1 MRAVDGFDFFRTAIA
16 LRAFVLV
23 QRHRAA
29 SWKGANRRVYHVRIL
44 AIGRVLDSA
53 RVEISRVA
61 GGAILQGLVDRKSGA
76 EAPLSMPTV
85 ARQEFVVRETG
96 GRTGGVLY
104 LVATPIGNLED
115 ITLRALRIL
124 READQIAAEDTRH
137 TQKLL
142 THYEI
147 SRPLVSYHEHN
158 EVTRAPELIVALEQ
172 GAKIALVSDAGMP
185 LVSDPGHRL
194 VALCLRH
201 HVPVVPVPG
210 PSASLTALAASGL
223 PNEEFL
229 FVGFLP
235 PRSGERR
242 RALER
247 LRIED
252 RTLILYEA
260 PHRIA
265 ECVADAREI
274 LGDRP
279 ACLAREITKVHEE
292 FRRGKLS
299 EIEESLRDRPAKG
312 EITLLIGAGE
322 AGAGAGLD
330 SSQGL
335 AERVEELMRQAKL
348 DRKEALKLAAKERGM
363 TRREAYERVVQE
375 KGDAEEEAK

>member
-1 MRAVDGFDFFRTAIA
+1 LSEQGKSATA
-16 LRAFVLV
+16 
-23 QRHRAA
+23 
-29 SWKGANRRVYHVRIL
+29 S
-44 AIGRVLDSA
+44 
-53 RVEISRVA
+53 
-61 GGAILQGLVDRKSGA
+61 
-76 EAPLSMPTV
+76 
-85 ARQEFVVRETG
+85 
-96 GRTGGVLY
+96 GGVLY

-115 ITLRALRIL
+115 ITLRALRVL

-194 VALCLRH
+194 VALCVRH
-201 HVPVVPVPG
+201 HIPVVPVPG

-235 PRSGERR
+235 QRSGERR

-265 ECVADAREI
+265 DCVADAREI

-279 ACLAREITKVHEE
+279 ACLARELTKVHEE

-299 EIEESLRDRPAKG
+299 EIEDTLRERPAKG

-322 AGAGAGLD
+322 AAAGGVD

-348 DRKEALKLAAKERGM
+348 DRKEALKLAAKERGL
-363 TRREAYERVVQE
+363 TRREAYDRVLEERQ
-375 KGDAEEEAK
+375 GEE

>member
-1 MRAVDGFDFFRTAIA
+1 MSGKRSLGEPDRALEDLPDTEASVSSTA
-16 LRAFVLV
+16 
-23 QRHRAA
+23 
-29 SWKGANRRVYHVRIL
+29 
-44 AIGRVLDSA
+44 AIGC
-53 RVEISRVA
+53 
-61 GGAILQGLVDRKSGA
+61 
-76 EAPLSMPTV
+76 
-85 ARQEFVVRETG
+85 
-96 GRTGGVLY
+96 LY
-104 LVATPIGNLED
+104 LVGTPIGNLED

-142 THYEI
+142 QHYEI
-147 SRPLVSYHEHN
+147 ARPLVSYHEHN
-158 EVTRAPELIVALEQ
+158 EMTRAPELLIALEQ

-201 HVPVVPVPG
+201 QIPVVPVPG
-210 PSASLTALAASGL
+210 PSALLAALSASGL

-235 PRSGERR
+235 QRSGERR

-252 RTLILYEA
+252 RTIIFYEA

-279 ACLAREITKVHEE
+279 ACLAREVTKLHEE

-299 EIEESLRDRPAKG
+299 VIASSLDERPARG
-312 EITLLIGAGE
+312 EITLLIGAAEPGE
-322 AGAGAGLD
+322 SGAHVD
-330 SSQGL
+330 SAQSL
-335 AERVEELMRQAKL
+335 SDRVEELMRQAKV
-348 DRKEALKLAAKERGM
+348 DRKDALKLAAKERGL
-363 TRREAYERVVQE
+363 TRRAAYDQMVEQ
-375 KGDAEEEAK
+375 KSGDAE